1 MRTLTL
7 CFENCEIISIP
18 MEYVK
23 YCCLHTCGKEYFSYE
38 GENVVVSPIV
48 NDGKILLS
56 PEANNPNFFQQSW
69 TKECYPFE
77 RMVEYKDIT
86 HIQFNEDERLVV
98 KWADGNEE
106 INFWQTTEI
115 NSDRSLIIIFRGE

>member
-1 MRTLTL
+1 MKTLTL

-23 YCCLHTCGKEYFSYE
+23 YCYLHTCGKEYFSYE
-38 GENVVVSPIV
+38 GENVVISPIV

-56 PEANNPNFFQQSW
+56 PEANNPKFFQQSW
-69 TKECYPFE
+69 TEGYYPFE
-77 RMVEYKDIT
+77 RITEYNDIT

-98 KWADGNEE
+98 KWAGGSEE

-115 NSDRSLIIIFRGE
+115 NSDGSLIIIFRGE